1 MMTTKED
8 QPHKAV
14 MIISMKNHSHK
25 AIMIISMKNLTRH
38 HKLLRCI
45 NHGRSLG
52 IMMDRNDDENYDYY
66 FKIIIII

>member
-8 QPHKAV
+8 
-14 MIISMKNHSHK
+14 HSHK

-52 IMMDRNDDENYDYY
+52 FKMIRIEMMMKIM
-66 FKIIIII
+66 IIILKSLQSSDSD